1 VDHPPCDL
9 PFQNTVIEPGSGS
22 RKASEA
28 LKHAQEKFRRIL
40 LLDKNQG
47 DGLRV
52 RIMVS
57 PYLGI
62 PRIEDRR
69 YDVVIDFHSATPFA
83 LSRYA
88 YLRLKPWSFPT
99 ARVVFRSPT
108 FNHDCIETDLF
119 KNYLHLFL
127 AMMGSIWTRVA
138 LSLHIGGSNSF

>member
-1 VDHPPCDL
+1 
-9 PFQNTVIEPGSGS
+9 
-22 RKASEA
+22 
-28 LKHAQEKFRRIL
+28 
-40 LLDKNQG
+40 
-47 DGLRV
+47 
-52 RIMVS
+52 MVS

-108 FNHDCIETDLF
+108 FNHDCIETDLI

-127 AMMGSIWTRVA
+127 AMMGSILDSRRAVSSYRWVELLLTCA
-138 LSLHIGGSNSF
+138 I